1 MAIAKVPPI
10 PGLTSIRAT
19 AVSPPP
25 GWALKERHLMGLME
39 RGTRLMVEKYAE
51 RGGVWFFAD
60 DVDDLYEMCYNW
72 GLFYAMGAGEGVL
85 DLALQQ
91 WNATTRFFD
100 DRLVSRIHPRFHP
113 QIHRE
118 YYNLAT
124 PGGNEWHHKG
134 EGNMA
139 FYDFGVA
146 DPTISENARRAR
158 QFAAMYIGED
168 PQAPNYDPRYQVF
181 RSPMQ
186 TSQGPHLQAQDV
198 TEVKKWLQGGKGG
211 GPGWVPKPMGVRASL
226 YPVVEELEPD
236 WYEHPQR
243 REEIVKLF
251 NHIVLNGD
259 VANSLAATGLVTHAY
274 LYTGEE
280 KYRKWVL
287 EYADAWMERMQRNGG
302 IMPDNVGP
310 TGQIG
315 EHREGQWWGGLY
327 GWNHYQGFNILFHG
341 IVVAAECALLLS
353 GDFSYLELIRS
364 QLRVL
369 LENART
375 GEDGQLLVPAR
386 HGPNGWENYQPMRIL
401 ELAHLYHA
409 SLSQEDYELFARVRA
424 GDKRDWNQ
432 VELEYEKNRQLQDG
446 HQNMVRFQYYDGQNP
461 GWPEQLLQAE
471 CQMALG
477 AFEAIRRE
485 ERDPEALIAANY
497 CPTNPVFT
505 KGLTQL
511 MLGAPQSVYNG
522 GLLRAQVRYFD
533 PERGRPGLP
542 PEVAALVEELKA
554 EETVIHLV
562 NLSPIET
569 RRLLV
574 QGGAFGEHRFTRAQF
589 QEEQQPVGR
598 RGERQQ
604 QERLVQLDAKC
615 VAVELPPSTSIHLR
629 LGMRRFCNR
638 PSYAFPWHG
647 DRIPIPFP

>member
-1 MAIAKVPPI
+1 MAIAKIPPI
-10 PGLTSIRAT
+10 PGLVSIRAT
-19 AVSPPP
+19 QIAPPP
-25 GWALKERHLMGLME
+25 GWALLERHLMGLME
-39 RGTRLMVEKYAE
+39 QGAHLMVEKYAE
-51 RGGVWFFAD
+51 RGGVFFFAD
-60 DVDDLYEMCYNW
+60 DVDDLFELCYNW
-72 GLFYAMGAGEGVL
+72 GLFYAMGAGDGIL

-91 WNATTRFFD
+91 WNATARFYD
-100 DRLVSRIHPRFHP
+100 DRHVSRVHPRFHP
-113 QIHRE
+113 QLRRD

-139 FYDFGVA
+139 FYGFGVA
-146 DPTISENARRAR
+146 DPTISENVRRAR

-168 PQAPNYDPRYQVF
+168 PQAPNYDPRYRVF

-198 TEVKKWLQGGKGG
+198 NEVKRWLQGGKGG

-226 YPVVEELEPD
+226 YPVVKDLEPD

-243 REEIVKLF
+243 REEIVGLF
-251 NHIVLNGD
+251 NKIVLNGD
-259 VANSLAATGLVTHAY
+259 VANSLAATGLVTHTY

-287 EYADAWMERMQRNGG
+287 EYVDAWMERMRRNGG

-315 EHREGQWWGGLY
+315 EHRQGQWWGGLY
-327 GWNHYQGFNILFHG
+327 GWNHYQGFNIMFHG
-341 IVVAAECALLLS
+341 IVVAAECALLLT
-353 GDFSYLELIRS
+353 GDLGYLELIRS
-364 QLRVL
+364 QVKAL
-369 LENART
+369 LDNART

-386 HGPNGWENYQPMRIL
+386 YGPQGWESYQPMRIL

-409 SLSQEDYELFARVRA
+409 SLSQEDYDLFARVRE
-424 GDKRDWNQ
+424 GDRRDWNR
-432 VELEYEKNRQLQDG
+432 VESESEKNRQLQDG
-446 HQNMVRFQYYDGQNP
+446 HQNMARFQYYDGRNP

-471 CQMALG
+471 CQMVLA
-477 AFEAIRRE
+477 ASEAIRAE
-485 ERDPEALIAANY
+485 ERDAEALIAANY

-505 KGLTQL
+505 KGLTQV

-533 PERGRPGLP
+533 LERGRPGLP
-542 PEVAALVEELKA
+542 PDTAALVEELKA
-554 EETVIHLV
+554 EETVVHLV
-562 NLSPIET
+562 NLSAGQT

-574 QGGAFGEHRFTRAQF
+574 QGGAFGEHQLTQVRF
-589 QEEQQPVGR
+589 QEVLGSGR
-598 RGERQQ
+598 ERQE
-604 QERLVQLDAKC
+604 QERVVPVEAKC
-615 VAVELPPSTSIHLR
+615 LAVELPPATSIRVR
-629 LGMRRFCNR
+629 LGMRRFANR
-638 PSYAFPWHG
+638 SSYAFPWHG